1 MLPCDRWIVT
11 TPGSGYKKGVRDT
24 NVSKGMTLLEVGL
37 AISLG
42 LILAAATAF
51 AYNSAKEAAGDSRAA
66 AKVGD
71 LQAMVEASF
80 STRGYYP
87 DATEAQSAWGARRQ
101 DANLSPWGGA
111 VVDNS
116 SEIVNGLYFY
126 DNPEGETDPL
136 TSAAATR
143 EPTTGGVPRGTDYC
157 YYMRL
162 AQPGRATVTRTFA
175 DLSQGTTEVKCRNYA
190 IAISKHY
197 RRWYFM
203 RTTSQ

>member
-1 MLPCDRWIVT
+1 MAHR
-11 TPGSGYKKGVRDT
+11 
-24 NVSKGMTLLEVGL
+24 GMTLLEVGL

-71 LQAMVEASF
+71 LQAMVEASY

-87 DATEAQSAWGARRQ
+87 DASDAQSAWGARRQ
-101 DANLSPWGGA
+101 DAALSPWGGA
-111 VVDNS
+111 IVDNS
-116 SEIVNGLYFY
+116 DTIVNGLFVY
-126 DNPEGETDPL
+126 DADPGSIPEPQ
-136 TSAAATR
+136 TSAANTR
-143 EPTTGGVPRGTDYC
+143 EPVVNGSPRGTDYC
-157 YYMRL
+157 YYIRL
-162 AQPGRATVTRTFA
+162 ALPGQATVVRTLA
-175 DLSQGTTEVKCRNYA
+175 DLSQGSAGVVCRNYSV
-190 IAISKHY
+190 AISKHY

>member
-1 MLPCDRWIVT
+1 M
-11 TPGSGYKKGVRDT
+11 PGSGYNKEVRDT

-71 LQAMVEASF
+71 LQAMVEASY

-87 DATEAQSAWGARRQ
+87 DAKEAQDAWGARRQ

-111 VVDNS
+111 VVANS
-116 SEIVNGLYFY
+116 DSIVNGLYVY
-126 DNPEGETDPL
+126 EENPADIAEPL
-136 TSAAATR
+136 TSAASTR
-143 EPTTGGVPRGTDYC
+143 EPTTTGGVPRGTDYC
-157 YYMRL
+157 YYIRL
-162 AQPGRATVTRTFA
+162 ALPGQATVTRTLA
-175 DLSQGTTEVKCRNYA
+175 DLSQGTTGVSCRNYA

-203 RTTSQ
+203 RTTSR

>member
-1 MLPCDRWIVT
+1 
-11 TPGSGYKKGVRDT
+11 
-24 NVSKGMTLLEVGL
+24 MTLLEVGL

-87 DATEAQSAWGARRQ
+87 DAMEAQSAWGARRQ

-111 VVDNS
+111 IVDNS
-116 SEIVNGLYFY
+116 DSIVNGLFVY
-126 DNPEGETDPL
+126 DGDPADITEPQ
-136 TSAAATR
+136 TSTTATR

-157 YYMRL
+157 YYIRL
-162 AQPGRATVTRTFA
+162 ALPGQATVTRTMA
-175 DLSQGTTEVKCRNYA
+175 DLSQGTTGVKCRNYA